1 MEDAP
6 EIFMLTLR
14 AKTTTTDSNT
24 LPEIA
29 GDFKMKCVSVS
40 GGLILLSSR
49 LKKIKQ
55 TFFSCYSNKFCCVV
69 KHQ

>member
-1 MEDAP
+1 MDAP

-14 AKTTTTDSNT
+14 AKTTTDSNT

-49 LKKIKQ
+49 LKKNQ
-55 TFFSCYSNKFCCVV
+55 TNIF
-69 KHQ
+69 

>member
-1 MEDAP
+1 MDAP

-29 GDFKMKCVSVS
+29 GEFKMKCVSVS
-40 GGLILLSSR
+40 RGLILLSSR
-49 LKKIKQ
+49 LKKYQ
-55 TFFSCYSNKFCCVV
+55 TNIF
-69 KHQ
+69 

>member
-49 LKKIKQ
+49 LKKYQ
-55 TFFSCYSNKFCCVV
+55 TNIF
-69 KHQ
+69 

>member
-40 GGLILLSSR
+40 GGLILLS
-49 LKKIKQ
+49 
-55 TFFSCYSNKFCCVV
+55 
-69 KHQ
+69 